1 MLIVEILYVIMYLV
15 GSIREPEML
24 LQFEYNLD
32 YNLDFNYILSNTV
45 ILQITLSKLPKLEN
59 KLKL

>member
-1 MLIVEILYVIMYLV
+1 MYL
-15 GSIREPEML
+15 GYIKEPEML

-59 KLKL
+59 KLQL